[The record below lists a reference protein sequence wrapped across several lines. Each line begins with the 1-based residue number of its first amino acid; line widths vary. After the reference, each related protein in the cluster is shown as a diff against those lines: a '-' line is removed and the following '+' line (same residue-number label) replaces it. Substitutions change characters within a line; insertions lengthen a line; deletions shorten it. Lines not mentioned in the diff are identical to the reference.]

1 MTTTAI
7 VLAAGKGTR
16 MRSALPKVL
25 HPVCGRP
32 MIFHVVDQL
41 RLAGAKRIVVVVDD
55 LKSEVASSLTGEFSS
70 KVISFAVQKEALGTG
85 DAARRGLKELK
96 GERGRVWIVPGDVP
110 LIRAETLKK
119 LQRASKR
126 AVVGLM
132 TTMLDFPEG
141 YGRIVRRGNRVEAI
155 VEHRDAT
162 SEQKA
167 IQEVNVGVYDVEL
180 AFLRKTLSKLKRD
193 NAQGEFYLTD
203 IVAAGA
209 DLGVGTHCVSDDS
222 ECRGAND
229 RVQLAEL
236 DAILRER
243 LIAEHQRAGVTFELP
258 DSVVIEAS
266 VRLAQDVVIGAGVQ
280 LRGTTSIEEGVS
292 VDGPAVI
299 TNSVIESEAHIRS
312 FSHLENAVVGSGAEV
327 GPYARLRPGTVL
339 EPSSKVGNFVELK
352 NTKLGQLAKVNHLA
366 YVGDSE
372 VGASANIGAGTIT
385 CNYDGTN
392 KHRTSIGVGA
402 FVGSNST
409 LVAPVDIGNGA
420 YVAAGST
427 ITKDVSADA
436 LAFGRARQSEREDH
450 AKVLREKSKK
460 D

>member
-7 VLAAGKGTR
+7 ILAAGKGTR
-16 MRSALPKVL
+16 MRSMLPKVL

-32 MIFHVVDQL
+32 MIFHVIDQL
-41 RLAGAKRIVVVVDD
+41 RLAGAKRIIVVVDQ
-55 LKSEVASSLTGEFSS
+55 LKSEVATQLRQEFGS
-70 KVISFAVQKEALGTG
+70 KVIGFAVQKEALGTG
-85 DAARRGLKELK
+85 DAARRGVKELK

-126 AVVGLM
+126 AVVGVL
-132 TTMLDFPEG
+132 TTLLDDPEG
-141 YGRIVRRGNRVEAI
+141 YGRIVRRGNRVESI
-155 VEHRDAT
+155 VEHRDAS
-162 SEQKA
+162 SEERE

-209 DLGVGTHCVSDDS
+209 DHGVGTHCASDSS
-222 ECRGAND
+222 ECQGAND
-229 RVQLAEL
+229 RVQLAQL
-236 DAILRER
+236 DSILRDR
-243 LIAEHQRAGVTFELP
+243 IISDHQRAGVTFELP
-258 DSVVIEAS
+258 ESVVVEPA

-280 LRGTTSIEEGVS
+280 LRGNTVVEENVIIEGPTVLQDTTV
-292 VDGPAVI
+292 
-299 TNSVIESEAHIRS
+299 ESDARIRS
-312 FSHLENAVVGSGAEV
+312 FSHLEGAVVGSGAEV
-327 GPYARLRPGTVL
+327 GPYARLRPGTVM

-372 VGASANIGAGTIT
+372 VGMSANLGAGTIT
-385 CNYDGTN
+385 CNYDGAK
-392 KHRTSIGVGA
+392 KHRTKVGDGA

-409 LVAPVDIGNGA
+409 LVAPVEIGNGA

-427 ITKDVSADA
+427 ITRDVSSDA
-436 LAFGRARQSEREDH
+436 LAFGRAQQTEREGY
-450 AKVLREKSKK
+450 AKGLRAKLKK

>member
-1 MTTTAI
+1 
-7 VLAAGKGTR
+7 
-16 MRSALPKVL
+16 
-25 HPVCGRP
+25 

-55 LKSEVASSLTGEFSS
+55 LKSEVASSLTEEFSS

-167 IQEVNVGVYDVEL
+167 IKEVNVGVYDVEL

-299 TNSVIESEAHIRS
+299 KI
-312 FSHLENAVVGSGAEV
+312 L
-327 GPYARLRPGTVL
+327 
-339 EPSSKVGNFVELK
+339 
-352 NTKLGQLAKVNHLA
+352 
-366 YVGDSE
+366 
-372 VGASANIGAGTIT
+372 
-385 CNYDGTN
+385 
-392 KHRTSIGVGA
+392 
-402 FVGSNST
+402 
-409 LVAPVDIGNGA
+409 
-420 YVAAGST
+420 
-427 ITKDVSADA
+427 
-436 LAFGRARQSEREDH
+436 
-450 AKVLREKSKK
+450 
-460 D
+460 

>member
-7 VLAAGKGTR
+7 ILAAGKGTR
-16 MRSALPKVL
+16 MRSSLPKVL

-41 RLAGAKRIVVVVDD
+41 RLAGAKRIVVVVDHV
-55 LKSEVASSLTGEFSS
+55 KSEVAQCLTEEFGT

-85 DAARRGLKELK
+85 DAARRGVKELK

-126 AVVGLM
+126 AVVGVL
-132 TTMLDFPEG
+132 TTLLDNPEG
-141 YGRIVRRGNRVEAI
+141 YGRIVRRGNRVDSI
-155 VEHRDAT
+155 VEHRDA
-162 SEQKA
+162 SVEQRE
-167 IQEVNVGVYDVEL
+167 INEVNVGVYDVEL

-209 DLGVGTHCVSDDS
+209 DHGVGTHCVADS
-222 ECRGAND
+222 TEGQGAND
-229 RVQLAEL
+229 RVQLAQL
-236 DAILRER
+236 DVILRER
-243 LIAEHQRAGVTFELP
+243 LIVEHQRAGVTFELP
-258 DSVVIEAS
+258 ESVVIEPG
-266 VRLAQDVVIGAGVQ
+266 VRLAQDVMVGAGVQ
-280 LRGTTSIEEGVS
+280 LRGSTAVEEGAVIE
-292 VDGPAVI
+292 GPAILINATV
-299 TNSVIESEAHIRS
+299 ESDARIRS
-312 FSHLENAVVGSGAEV
+312 FSHLEDVVVGAGAEV
-327 GPYARLRPGTVL
+327 GPYARLRPGTVM

-366 YVGDSE
+366 YVGDSK
-372 VGASANIGAGTIT
+372 VGAGANIGAGTIT
-385 CNYDGTN
+385 CNYDGSK
-392 KHRTSIGVGA
+392 KHRTTVGDGA

-409 LVAPVDIGNGA
+409 LVAPVKIGKGA

-436 LAFGRARQSEREDH
+436 LAFGRARQSEREGY
-450 AKVLREKSKK
+450 AKELKAKLKK

>member
-7 VLAAGKGTR
+7 ILAAGKGTR
-16 MRSALPKVL
+16 MRSSLPKVL

-41 RLAGAKRIVVVVDD
+41 RLAGAKRIVVVVDHV
-55 LKSEVASSLTGEFSS
+55 KSEVAQRLTEEFGS
-70 KVISFAVQKEALGTG
+70 KVIGFAIQKEALGTG
-85 DAARRGLKELK
+85 DAARRGVKELK

-126 AVVGLM
+126 AVVGLL
-132 TTMLDFPEG
+132 TTLLDNPEG
-141 YGRIVRRGNRVEAI
+141 YGRIVRRGNRVGSI
-155 VEHRDAT
+155 VEHRDAST
-162 SEQKA
+162 AERA
-167 IQEVNVGVYDVEL
+167 INEVNVGVYDVEL

-209 DLGVGTHCVSDDS
+209 DHGVGTHCVADNT

-236 DAILRER
+236 DAILRQR
-243 LIAEHQRAGVTFELP
+243 LIVEHQRAGVTFELP
-258 DSVVIEAS
+258 ESVVIEAS
-266 VRLAQDVVIGAGVQ
+266 VRLSQDVVIGAGVQ
-280 LRGTTSIEEGVS
+280 LRGSTSIEENV
-292 VDGPAVI
+292 VVEGPAVLLNA
-299 TNSVIESEAHIRS
+299 TVESDVKIKS
-312 FSHLENAVVGSGAEV
+312 FSHLENVLVGAAAEV

-352 NTKLGQLAKVNHLA
+352 NTKLGQLSKVNHLA
-366 YVGDSE
+366 YVGDSDIG
-372 VGASANIGAGTIT
+372 VSANIGAGTIT
-385 CNYDGTN
+385 CNYDGAK
-392 KHRTSIGVGA
+392 KHKTIVGDGA

-409 LVAPVDIGNGA
+409 LVAPVKIGQGA

-427 ITKDVSADA
+427 ITQDVSSDA
-436 LAFGRARQSEREDH
+436 LAFGRSRQSERSGY
-450 AKVLREKSKK
+450 AKDLKSKLKK